1 VATATPAPPVDQ
13 SAGPLGV
20 VRITRKAVR
29 VSGGVAPLL
38 LVVLAALLVL
48 PLVGSRLA
56 THRGR

>member
-1 VATATPAPPVDQ
+1 
-13 SAGPLGV
+13 

-56 THRGR
+56 THRRR